1 MLNRKIGPVSHTIH
15 SLVIPDIE
23 VFSWSNGTKVCVVNQ
38 GSQDIAKIEIIHK
51 AGRTVED
58 HRLASRAVSSLLK
71 DGCGHKSSAQVS
83 EEIDYYGASIKTASN
98 LDFSFTSLHTLTKHA
113 ESLLPLVYE
122 MYESPLFL
130 DDELAK
136 FKKLNIQKLKE
147 ELTKNEVITYRQIT
161 EEIFGKD
168 HAYGY
173 NSTEDDYEQ
182 LDRSILLQHY
192 RNYYGTDNCFVFVSG
207 KITNTMMSSL
217 EDYFGKDQK
226 TTIKKEY
233 SPVNV
238 DVNNKKY
245 HLKSANEHQSA
256 IKTGMRLFTKNHPD
270 HTAFFMLN
278 TIFGGYFGSRLMSSI
293 REDLGYTY
301 DIYSSVDQM
310 VYDGCFYVST
320 EAAPEYETPILNE
333 IYRQMDILKQDLVP
347 KSELKMVKNYLMGN
361 FMNMLDGPMNL
372 ASFAKSM
379 ILTGKLPSDLPTLV
393 SEINVMTSEKI
404 MQTAQKYFDE
414 SKMIEVVV
422 SPI

>member
-1 MLNRKIGPVSHTIH
+1 MLNRKLGPISNSIQ
-15 SLVIPDIE
+15 SLSIPEIN
-23 VFSWSNGTKVCVVNQ
+23 VVTWSNGTKVCVVNQ

-51 AGRTVED
+51 AGRTVEE

-71 DGCGHKSSAQVS
+71 DGCGQKSSAQVS

-113 ESLLPLVYE
+113 DHLIPLVHE
-122 MYESPLFL
+122 MYHSPLFL
-130 DDELAK
+130 DDELVK

-161 EEIFGKD
+161 EEIFGKN

-182 LDRSILLQHY
+182 LNRTFLLHHFE
-192 RNYYGTDNCFVFVSG
+192 NYYGTDNCFIFISG
-207 KITNTMMSSL
+207 KITDKMMIWM
-217 EDYFGKDQK
+217 EDTFGKDQK
-226 TTIKKEY
+226 ASRYKEY
-233 SPVNV
+233 TPVNAECI
-238 DVNNKKY
+238 NKTI
-245 HLKSANEHQSA
+245 HLSSTNEHQSA

-270 HTAFFMLN
+270 QTPFFMLN

-301 DIYSSVDQM
+301 DIYSSIDQM
-310 VYDGCFYVST
+310 LYDGCFYVST
-320 EAAPEYETPILNE
+320 EAAPEYEAPILAE
-333 IYRQMDILKQDLVP
+333 IYKQMDILKQEPVP
-347 KSELKMVKNYLMGN
+347 ASELKMVKNYLMGN

-379 ILTGKLPSDLPTLV
+379 ILTGKEPSDLHTIV
-393 SEINVMTSEKI
+393 NEINEMTAETI
-404 MQTAQKYFDE
+404 MQTAQKYFD
-414 SKMIEVVV
+414 KNQMIEVVV
-422 SPI
+422 SPL